1 MADIQDEV
9 VGVTEPPPL
18 PTVISYED
26 ETTYNAPVVPVEEA
40 TDDHFAPTT
49 QPTEPPQ
56 TPAFQPVQEQQQQQ
70 QQFLQPTPL
79 STTVDDVVNDIVI
92 SR

>member
-26 ETTYNAPVVPVEEA
+26 ETTYNAPVPVEEA
-40 TDDHFAPTT
+40 TDHFAPTT

-70 QQFLQPTPL
+70 QFLQPTPL
-79 STTVDDVVNDIVI
+79 STTVDDVVNVIVMCQKN
-92 SR
+92 